1 MDSKKIILA
10 VIGLATALAAAAQ
23 NVSDLILSEAVPCN
37 TQGVTD
43 GYGRHTGWVEIT
55 NTSQGTAN
63 FGGCFLTDDRTRPQR
78 YMIPKGDAST
88 RLGPRQVTLLWC
100 GGNADEGTY
109 YTNFTLTPGGT
120 VYLVSNDGKTFID
133 SLSIPAAL
141 PADMAVRKVARDN
154 KKMDFRT
161 EAQPAVPSPMT
172 MNTVGIEETGAQRMA
187 RTDPNGWILTLT
199 SVSVVFAALIILWWI
214 FTGIGRAFTRKGKA
228 APKKETPK
236 KEAPAD
242 EAVAAAIALALDME
256 QDGDTY
262 AAIALALHLY
272 LSESVHDTESYV
284 ITIRPTAAR
293 HETFRKLPR

>member
-43 GYGRHTGWVEIT
+43 GYGRHTGWVEIA
-55 NTSQGTAN
+55 NTSQGTVN

-100 GGNADEGTY
+100 SGNADEGTY
-109 YTNFTLTPGGT
+109 YTNFTLSPGGT

-161 EAQPAVPSPMT
+161 ESEPAVPSPMT
-172 MNTVGIEETGAQRMA
+172 MNTVDRPARMDPHPDQRVGRVCRPDYPLVDFHRHRPCLYPQGETGAENRNA
-187 RTDPNGWILTLT
+187 EKRGPGRR
-199 SVSVVFAALIILWWI
+199 SRRCRHRPGPGYG
-214 FTGIGRAFTRKGKA
+214 TGR
-228 APKKETPK
+228 
-236 KEAPAD
+236 
-242 EAVAAAIALALDME
+242 
-256 QDGDTY
+256 
-262 AAIALALHLY
+262 
-272 LSESVHDTESYV
+272 
-284 ITIRPTAAR
+284 
-293 HETFRKLPR
+293 